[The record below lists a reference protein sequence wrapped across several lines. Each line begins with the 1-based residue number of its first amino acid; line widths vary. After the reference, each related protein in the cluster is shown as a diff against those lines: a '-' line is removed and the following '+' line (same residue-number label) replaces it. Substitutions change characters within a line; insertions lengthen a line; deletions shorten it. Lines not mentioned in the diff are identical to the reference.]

1 MENPVATVQQS
12 PIPQA
17 DIKERFYRYF
27 QQECTE
33 LQDQISQLE
42 NFSLVGGE
50 KQDAI
55 DHVLS
60 GISRLSNEV
69 QDSSGF
75 VPAYD
80 QRIYSQVSQD
90 QCRHGCTLT

>member
-1 MENPVATVQQS
+1 LAPL
-12 PIPQA
+12 PQKA
-17 DIKERFYRYF
+17 RMPQVDIKERFYRHF
-27 QQECTE
+27 QEECTE
-33 LQDQISQLE
+33 LQEQIAQLE
-42 NFSLVGGE
+42 GYSLVGGE

-69 QDSSGF
+69 SDSSGF

-80 QRIYSQVSQD
+80 QRIYSQVKSNSV
-90 QCRHGCTLT
+90 